1 MGAQRRDAGRDA
13 VHANAAIGI
22 DVRQDHPRT
31 VLPERLR
38 GSGADAV
45 HRCCHER
52 NFPIEPASHVLSNL
66 SYTLLVE
73 CLTSV
78 HNASADMFRLAV
90 SVMWGVLQIGRE
102 SCRER
107 LGHY

>member
-1 MGAQRRDAGRDA
+1 MLRPARSTRTDPLFPYTTLVLSYMLRLTTAIDRKIMGAQRRDAGRDA

-52 NFPIEPASHVLSNL
+52 NFPIEPANHVLSN
-66 SYTLLVE
+66 
-73 CLTSV
+73 
-78 HNASADMFRLAV
+78 
-90 SVMWGVLQIGRE
+90 
-102 SCRER
+102 
-107 LGHY
+107 